1 MLIAEGVEAPLSID
15 EVAEALP
22 VRVGVLTRLFL
33 KRTGIS
39 RMEAS
44 ALWAVRDGPRR
55 ITELTE
61 REGCTQPGITRLVD
75 RLQERGWVVRE
86 PDPGDGRVV
95 LVTLT
100 ADGQEMADRLRDVY
114 REMLHGEMGKLAE
127 EDVRVLARAVEVL
140 DELIAGLQE
149 GQR

>member
-1 MLIAEGVEAPLSID
+1 MDAQVPGPLSID

-22 VRVGVLTRLFL
+22 ARVAVLTRLFL

-39 RMEAS
+39 RMEAGVLS
-44 ALWAVRDGPRR
+44 AVRDGPRR
-55 ITELTE
+55 ITDLAE

-75 RLQERGWVVRE
+75 RLQDRGWLVRE
-86 PDPGDGRVV
+86 PDPRDGRVV
-95 LVTLT
+95 LVALT
-100 ADGQEMADRLRDVY
+100 ADGQAAADQLRGVY
-114 REMLHGEMGKLAE
+114 RDMLHGEMGKLAA

-149 GQR
+149 AQR

>member
-1 MLIAEGVEAPLSID
+1 MLMPEGAEARLSID

-22 VRVGVLTRLFL
+22 KRVAALTRLFL

-39 RMEAS
+39 RVEAGV
-44 ALWAVRDGPRR
+44 LGAVRSGPRR
-55 ITELTE
+55 ITDLAE
-61 REGCTQPGITRLVD
+61 REGCTQPAITRLVD

-86 PDPGDGRVV
+86 PDPSDGRVV
-95 LVTLT
+95 LVALT
-100 ADGQEMADRLRDVY
+100 AEGQEMADRLRGLY

-140 DELIAGLQE
+140 DVLIAGLQE

>member
-1 MLIAEGVEAPLSID
+1 MPEGAEARLSID

-22 VRVGVLTRLFL
+22 KRVAALTRLFL

-39 RMEAS
+39 RVEAGV
-44 ALWAVRDGPRR
+44 LGAVRSGPRR
-55 ITELTE
+55 ITDLAE
-61 REGCTQPGITRLVD
+61 REGCTQPAITRLVD

-86 PDPGDGRVV
+86 PDPSDGRVV
-95 LVTLT
+95 LVALT
-100 ADGQEMADRLRDVY
+100 AEGQEMADRLRGLY

-140 DELIAGLQE
+140 DVLIAGLQE

>member
-1 MLIAEGVEAPLSID
+1 MLMPEGAEARLSID

-22 VRVGVLTRLFL
+22 KRVAALTRLFL

-39 RMEAS
+39 RVEAGV
-44 ALWAVRDGPRR
+44 LGAVRSGPRR
-55 ITELTE
+55 ITDLAE
-61 REGCTQPGITRLVD
+61 REGCTQPAITRLVD

-86 PDPGDGRVV
+86 PDPSDGRVV
-95 LVTLT
+95 LVALT
-100 ADGQEMADRLRDVY
+100 AEGQEMADRLRGLY

-140 DELIAGLQE
+140 DV
-149 GQR
+149 